1 MAKGIE
7 LPVNVMVIIAIA
19 VIVLLGLVALFTFG
33 IRSGVPLQIQLE
45 KGTAC
50 TSLVNSGCAD
60 TSPDNIDLSIDVTGD
75 GKVTKKLAATAE
87 FPADTLQGLCD
98 KYFNTGKSEAAC
110 KRVCGCT
117 GI

>member
-1 MAKGIE
+1 MAKKGIE

-33 IRSGVPLQIQLE
+33 IRSGVPLQVQLE

-50 TSLVNSGCAD
+50 TSLVNRGCVETAPSD
-60 TSPDNIDLSIDVTGD
+60 VDVSIDVTDD
-75 GKVTKKLAATAE
+75 GKVVKGE
-87 FPADTLQGLCD
+87 DTLQKLCD
-98 KYFNTGKSEAAC
+98 KYFGTSTDAVKC
-110 KRVCGCT
+110 KRVCSCT